1 MAKNIGFLDF
11 FVLMKGI
18 YEIVQAK
25 NKYLH
30 KVDTMSLHL
39 IIIRPF
45 AQFWI
50 VTMTSLHS
58 CSEGYVQQRGQHIR
72 NCHLTLL
79 MGLPSINS
87 HSNYSWQLIR
97 PVFSERK
104 LFSCVCT
111 K

>member
-1 MAKNIGFLDF
+1 MAKTLYFWIS
-11 FVLMKGI
+11 FVLMKGV
-18 YEIVQAK
+18 YEIVQA
-25 NKYLH
+25 NNNYLH

-50 VTMTSLHS
+50 VNMTSLHS
-58 CSEGYVQQRGQHIR
+58 CSEGYAQKLGQNVPIG
-72 NCHLTLL
+72 HLTLL
-79 MGLPSINS
+79 L
-87 HSNYSWQLIR
+87 WL
-97 PVFSERK
+97 

>member
-1 MAKNIGFLDF
+1 MAKNIVFLDF

-25 NKYLH
+25 NRYLH

-50 VTMTSLHS
+50 VNMTSVHS
-58 CSEGYVQQRGQHIR
+58 CSEGFVQKPGHKG
-72 NCHLTLL
+72 T
-79 MGLPSINS
+79 
-87 HSNYSWQLIR
+87 
-97 PVFSERK
+97 
-104 LFSCVCT
+104 
-111 K
+111 

>member
-1 MAKNIGFLDF
+1 MAKNIVFLDF

-25 NKYLH
+25 NRYLH

-50 VTMTSLHS
+50 VNMTSVHS
-58 CSEGYVQQRGQHIR
+58 CSEGFVQQLGHKG
-72 NCHLTLL
+72 T
-79 MGLPSINS
+79 
-87 HSNYSWQLIR
+87 
-97 PVFSERK
+97 
-104 LFSCVCT
+104 
-111 K
+111 

>member
-1 MAKNIGFLDF
+1 MKLTVKNVLVLSDPTFRVNMQKWPKTSIF

-18 YEIVQAK
+18 FEILQAK

-50 VTMTSLHS
+50 VNMTSLHS
-58 CSEGYVQQRGQHIR
+58 CSEGYVQQLGR
-72 NCHLTLL
+72 NVLFCLNKRHHT
-79 MGLPSINS
+79 
-87 HSNYSWQLIR
+87 SNES
-97 PVFSERK
+97 
-104 LFSCVCT
+104 
-111 K
+111 

>member
-1 MAKNIGFLDF
+1 MAKNIVFLDF

-25 NKYLH
+25 NRYLH

-50 VTMTSLHS
+50 VNMTSVHS
-58 CSEGYVQQRGQHIR
+58 CSEGFVQKLGHKG
-72 NCHLTLL
+72 TLL
-79 MGLPSINS
+79 PS
-87 HSNYSWQLIR
+87 HSTYGASQH
-97 PVFSERK
+97 
-104 LFSCVCT
+104 
-111 K
+111 